1 MTLFRIGTAFILSSL
16 AVSCV
21 VGGVSTISE
30 PHFEVS
36 ASTASSDNG
45 ITHLEGLSISVRPDN
60 VDVGVLTGGILLPV
74 IPLGGGNRVDTSA
87 PFKIVIQFE
96 AEHSNYAFEPS
107 GVLLELNG
115 RQVQPTNVF
124 GPLDGGYP
132 LTPLNSYTPGH
143 AWGCRTSHDTA
154 GARRAP
160 DRIAIVGKL
169 CVVVEFPVNTVRP
182 EQRFS
187 VVISGFINQRHALAP
202 IKVRFSE
209 ATRVGAEVLG
219 GQ

>member
-1 MTLFRIGTAFILSSL
+1 MTLFRIGTAFLLSSL

-21 VGGVSTISE
+21 VGGISTISE
-30 PHFEVS
+30 PHFENS

-45 ITHLEGLSISVRPDN
+45 ITYLEDLSISVRPEN

-96 AEHSNYAFEPS
+96 TEHSNYTFEPS
-107 GVLLELNG
+107 DVLLELDG
-115 RQVQPTNVF
+115 SQVQPINIF
-124 GPLDGGYP
+124 GPFDGGFP
-132 LTPLNSYTPGH
+132 LTPLSSNTPGH
-143 AWGCRTSHDTA
+143 AWGCRISRDTV
-154 GARRAP
+154 GARKAP
-160 DRIAIVGKL
+160 DQIAIIGKL
-169 CVVVEFPVNTVRP
+169 CVVVEFPVNTVMP
-182 EQRFS
+182 EQKFS
-187 VVISGFINQRHALAP
+187 VVISGLFTQRHVLAP